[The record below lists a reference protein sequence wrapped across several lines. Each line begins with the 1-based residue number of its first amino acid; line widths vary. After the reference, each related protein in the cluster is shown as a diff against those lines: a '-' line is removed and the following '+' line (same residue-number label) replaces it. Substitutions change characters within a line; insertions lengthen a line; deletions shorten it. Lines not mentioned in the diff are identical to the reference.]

1 MATQP
6 IQTIDGTTLRAKA
19 ARVFSF
25 PACLQSSPAAALLG
39 LLAFACPAT
48 AQNASPPPQ
57 PYAAINREAI
67 NYSGPD
73 REPRR
78 DLPGQEIKIGIL
90 VPLEGARKAEGLA
103 ILQAAQLAVDD
114 ESASPLPEGRR
125 LVLVAR
131 DETGLWGRA
140 PSELVRMVVDD
151 NAVALVT
158 STNGSAAHLA
168 EQVGNRLGVPVITL
182 ATDSTTTQI
191 NIPWFFRLAPD
202 DAEQARVFAEDLYRR
217 RGFERI
223 ALVTER
229 DHDGRV
235 GGEEF
240 EKAAQRLQMPAP
252 TRVEVDLARGD
263 WDQVS
268 AKIAESQPQ
277 AVILWIGPEAAARLL
292 EHSESHLSGTPVYAC
307 RKALSEP
314 FLSLAA
320 QDTGGSIWLVAP
332 SGERST
338 ARREFSQRYRTRT
351 GYAPSP
357 AAAEAY
363 DAVRLIAAGVRRA
376 GPNRARLRDEL
387 VKVSAFSG
395 ASGIISFDGAGNNQA
410 DVALVKLGE

>member
-1 MATQP
+1 MATRQ
-6 IQTIDGTTLRAKA
+6 IQTIDSTTLHAKA
-19 ARVFSF
+19 ARGF
-25 PACLQSSPAAALLG
+25 PFPVCLRSSLTAALLG
-39 LLAFACPAT
+39 LLAFACPAA
-48 AQNASPPPQ
+48 AQDASPPPK
-57 PYAAINREAI
+57 PYAAISREAI

-73 REPRR
+73 REAAH

-90 VPLEGARKAEGLA
+90 VPLQGVRKAEGQA
-103 ILQAAQLAVDD
+103 ILQAARLAIED
-114 ESASPLPEGRR
+114 ESASPLPEGRQ
-125 LVLVAR
+125 LALVAR

-140 PSELVRMVVDD
+140 PSELVRLVVDD
-151 NAVALVT
+151 HAVALVT

-202 DAEQARVFAEDLYRR
+202 DAAQARLFAEDVYRR

-240 EKAAQRLQMPAP
+240 EKAARRLAVPAP
-252 TRVEVDLARGD
+252 ARVEIEIPTSD
-263 WDQVS
+263 WDGVVS
-268 AKIAESQPQ
+268 AIAASQPQ
-277 AVILWIGPEAAARLL
+277 AVILWTGPEAAAQLL
-292 EHSESHLSGTPVYAC
+292 EHLESHLPGMPIYAC
-307 RKALSEP
+307 RKTLSEP
-314 FLSLAA
+314 FLSLA
-320 QDTGGSIWLVAP
+320 TRSGRNIWLVAP
-332 SGERST
+332 SGERSS

-363 DAVRLIAAGVRRA
+363 DAVSLIGAGVRRA

-395 ASGIISFDGAGNNQA
+395 ASGMISFDSAGNNQA
-410 DVALVKLGE
+410 KVSLAPLQ

>member
-1 MATQP
+1 MATRQ
-6 IQTIDGTTLRAKA
+6 IQTIMSST
-19 ARVFSF
+19 ARTKVAGSAIFST
-25 PACLQSSPAAALLG
+25 CVKSNVGVALLG
-39 LLAFACPAT
+39 ILAFACHAA
-48 AQNASPPPQ
+48 AQEASPPPK
-57 PYAAINREAI
+57 PYAAIDRQAI

-73 REPRR
+73 REVTR

-90 VPLEGARKAEGLA
+90 IPLQGVRKAEGQA
-103 ILQAAQLAVDD
+103 ILQAAQWAIED

-125 LVLVAR
+125 LALVAR

-140 PSELVRMVVDD
+140 SSELARLVVDD

-168 EQVGNRLGVPVITL
+168 EQVGNRLGVPVL
-182 ATDSTTTQI
+182 ALSTDSSTTQI

>member
-6 IQTIDGTTLRAKA
+6 IQMIDGTTRRAKA
-19 ARVFSF
+19 ARGIAF
-25 PACLQSSPAAALLG
+25 PACLRSSPAAALLG
-39 LLAFACPAT
+39 ILAFACSAA
-48 AQNASPPPQ
+48 AQKASLPPR
-57 PYAAINREAI
+57 PYATIDREAI
-67 NYSGPD
+67 NYFGPD
-73 REPRR
+73 REARR
-78 DLPGQEIKIGIL
+78 DLPGPEIKIGIL
-90 VPLEGARKAEGLA
+90 IPLEGTRKAEGQA
-103 ILQAAQLAVDD
+103 ILQAAQLAVED

-140 PSELVRMVVDD
+140 SRELVRMVVDD

-168 EQVGNRLGVPVITL
+168 EQVGNRLGVPVLTL
-182 ATDSTTTQI
+182 STDSTTTQI

-202 DAEQARVFAEDLYRR
+202 DAAQARVFAEDLYRR
-217 RGFERI
+217 QGFERI

-240 EKAAQRLQMPAP
+240 EKAARRLVMPTPAH
-252 TRVEVDLARGD
+252 VEIELPPSDCESV
-263 WDQVS
+263 VS
-268 AKIAESQPQ
+268 AIAASQPQ
-277 AVILWIGPEAAARLL
+277 AVVLWTGPETAAQLL
-292 EHSESHLSGTPVYAC
+292 EKSRTLLPGTPVYAC

-314 FLSLAA
+314 FLAHATRS
-320 QDTGGSIWLVAP
+320 GGNVWLVAP
-332 SGERST
+332 AGERSS

-357 AAAEAY
+357 AAADAY

-387 VKVSAFSG
+387 VNVAAFSG
-395 ASGIISFDGAGNNQA
+395 VSGIISFDGAGNNQA
-410 DVALVKLGE
+410 DVALVRLGE